1 MPRSKDAYDLA
12 DADKRDLIER
22 KLPTY
27 ADEYMH
33 LRDPLG
39 PLVGSPKFTVSS
51 SPLLWVTQS
60 SPTTFS

>member
-1 MPRSKDAYDLA
+1 MPRPKHTYDLA

-22 KLPTY
+22 EIPTY

-33 LRDPLG
+33 LRDALG

-51 SPLLWVTQS
+51 SPLL
-60 SPTTFS
+60 